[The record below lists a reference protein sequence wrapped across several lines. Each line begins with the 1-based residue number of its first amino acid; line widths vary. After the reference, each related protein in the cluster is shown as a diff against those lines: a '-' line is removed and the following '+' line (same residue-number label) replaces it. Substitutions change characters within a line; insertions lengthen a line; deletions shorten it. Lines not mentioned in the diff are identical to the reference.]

1 MVSKPLKAPPRLGR
15 GALDLLF
22 TFHVDGLNRSIFIV
36 VCKMTEQVKW
46 AESLRKK
53 LHGGAD
59 SIGNLFVET
68 FHYLALFGIGVVTVY
83 AGISTFIDMLQQP
96 KISVDDILLLFIFL
110 ELLAMAGIYFRTNHM
125 PLRFLLYIGVTA
137 LIRLLIS
144 DVSHHNA
151 PDMGILYVCGGV
163 LLLSISILVV
173 RFSSSKYPSVKEK
186 SE

>member
-1 MVSKPLKAPPRLGR
+1 
-15 GALDLLF
+15 
-22 TFHVDGLNRSIFIV
+22 
-36 VCKMTEQVKW
+36 MTQEVKW
-46 AESLRKK
+46 AENLRRK

-68 FHYLALFGIGVVTVY
+68 FHYLALFAIGLITVW
-83 AGISTFIDMLQQP
+83 AGISTFLGMLQQP
-96 KISVDDILLLFIFL
+96 KITVDDILLLFIYL
-110 ELLAMAGIYFRTNHM
+110 ELLAMAGIYFKTNHM

-151 PDMGILYVCGGV
+151 PDTGILYVCGGV

-173 RFSSSKYPSVKEK
+173 RYSSSKYPSVKERTD
-186 SE
+186 

>member
-1 MVSKPLKAPPRLGR
+1 M
-15 GALDLLF
+15 
-22 TFHVDGLNRSIFIV
+22 N
-36 VCKMTEQVKW
+36 EQVKW

-53 LHGGAD
+53 LHGGVN

-68 FHYLALFGIGVVTVY
+68 FHYLALFAIGLITVW
-83 AGISTFIDMLQQP
+83 AGISTLLGMLQQP

-110 ELLAMAGIYFRTNHM
+110 ELLAMSGIYFRTNHM

-163 LLLSISILVV
+163 LLLSVSILVV
-173 RFSSSKYPSVKEK
+173 RYSSSKYPSVKEK
-186 SE
+186 AE

>member
-1 MVSKPLKAPPRLGR
+1 
-15 GALDLLF
+15 
-22 TFHVDGLNRSIFIV
+22 
-36 VCKMTEQVKW
+36 MTQEMKW

-68 FHYLALFGIGVVTVY
+68 FHYLALFAIGLITVW
-83 AGISTFIDMLQQP
+83 AGVSTFIGMLQQP
-96 KISVDDILLLFIFL
+96 KITIDDILLLFIYL
-110 ELLAMAGIYFRTNHM
+110 ELLAMAGIYFKTNHM

-151 PDMGILYVCGGV
+151 PDTGILYVCGGV
-163 LLLSISILVV
+163 LLLAISILVV
-173 RFSSSKYPSVKEK
+173 RYSSSKYPSVKEK
-186 SE
+186 QIE